1 MEEAAMIYFTMIQE
15 DFPKSE
21 IEFDQRFSNIDACY
35 DYLAKSRWPNGFI
48 CEKCGHSAYWI
59 SAKYIYICT
68 KCEHQYSLTAG
79 TIMHRTRK
87 PITYWFKAMWWFT
100 TRKSGVSA
108 INLQEL
114 LGLGSY
120 NTAWA
125 WLQKLRRCTVRKD
138 RGKLSRRIEVDEFY
152 IGGKKPGKRGRGADG
167 KIIVYVAV
175 ERYLEQNPE
184 TLENYWQIGR
194 TRMQVALD
202 CSSYS
207 LETFINH
214 NVEIGSI
221 VATDKWSSYQ
231 PIVNTRHNHEV
242 IDPSEQKGSEN
253 GLYGAH
259 LIVSLVKRLIRSTF
273 QGRFEPKYLQNYL
286 DEYVFRFN
294 RRKSKSIG
302 KKFMRIVQQV
312 VKSRKI
318 SNKEIQ
324 FDLDPI
330 SEHFS
335 LGLSG

>member
-1 MEEAAMIYFTMIQE
+1 
-15 DFPKSE
+15 
-21 IEFDQRFSNIDACY
+21 
-35 DYLAKSRWPNGFI
+35 
-48 CEKCGHSAYWI
+48 
-59 SAKYIYICT
+59 
-68 KCEHQYSLTAG
+68 
-79 TIMHRTRK
+79 
-87 PITYWFKAMWWFT
+87 MWWFT

-108 INLQEL
+108 VNLQEL

-125 WLQKLRRCTVRKD
+125 WLQKIRRCTVRKD
-138 RGKLSRRIEVDEFY
+138 RGKLSHRVEVDEFV

-167 KIIVYVAV
+167 KTIVYVAV
-175 ERYLEQNPE
+175 ERYLKQNPE
-184 TLENYWQIGR
+184 TSEVYWKLGR
-194 TRMQVALD
+194 ARLQVALD
-202 CSSYS
+202 YSSYS

-214 NVEIGSI
+214 NVKIGSI

-231 PIVNTRHNHEV
+231 PILNTRYNHQV
-242 IDPSEQKGSEN
+242 INPSDQKGPES

-273 QGRFEPKYLQNYL
+273 QGRLEPKYLQNYL

-302 KKFMRIVQQV
+302 KKFMRIVKQV
-312 VKSRKI
+312 VKSCKI

-324 FDLDPI
+324 FDLNPI
-330 SEHFS
+330 SEYFS